1 MSTKVHRETIGR
13 EYADEMPEE
22 AARLE
27 PGQCPGPMDPFRAY
41 VDRRGFLRLG
51 VGGFLSFLMAQWLD
65 PTPADAAGKPAA
77 KACILLWMNGGP
89 SHLDTFDPKPGA
101 ATGGP
106 FKAINTSAEGVR
118 ICEHLPRIAEE
129 ARHLAIIRSMTSR
142 EGNHQRAQYLMHTGY
157 APTGTIQHPSL
168 GAWVSE
174 ELGDTAAELPNFVS
188 IHGPSIGAG
197 FLGVQYNPF
206 VVTRAGQPPDNVRL
220 PQWVSQERFQE
231 RSRALDSL
239 EKGFAAETGDVK
251 VAGRRAVYA
260 KAVRLMTSP
269 KLRAFDLAEEPAAV
283 KAAYGD
289 TDFGRGCL
297 LARRLVEAGVRF
309 VEVVLDGWDTHQDNF
324 TRTQR
329 LMGTLDPAMATLLK
343 DLRERDLL
351 RSTLVLWMGEFGRTP
366 VINTNDGR
374 DHWPQVWDAVMAGG
388 GVRGGIAY
396 GQTDETGS
404 RVVDKPVSVPDFFAT
419 VATLLG
425 MDPARTYMTPIGRP
439 IAITDHGRPVP
450 ELIAS

>member
-1 MSTKVHRETIGR
+1 MANNLVERTTG
-13 EYADEMPEE
+13 P
-22 AARLE
+22 
-27 PGQCPGPMDPFRAY
+27 CPGPVDLFGDPL
-41 VDRRGFLRLG
+41 DRRGFLRLG
-51 VGGFLSFLMAQWLD
+51 VGGLLSFLLAQWLD
-65 PTPADAAGKPAA
+65 PVPAEAAGKPSA

-101 ATGGP
+101 PTGGP
-106 FKAINTSAEGVR
+106 FKSIATSAEGVR
-118 ICEHLPRIAEE
+118 ICEHLPQVAEQ

-174 ELGDTAAELPNFVS
+174 ELGDPASELPNFVS
-188 IHGPSIGAG
+188 INGPSIGAG
-197 FLGVQYNPF
+197 FLGVQYGPF
-206 VVTRAGQPPDNVRL
+206 VVARAGQPPDNVHL
-220 PQWVSQERFQE
+220 PPDVSPERFRN
-231 RSRALDSL
+231 RSRALDTL
-239 EKGFAAETGDVK
+239 ERRFNADTGDAK
-251 VAGRRAVYA
+251 VSGRRAVYA
-260 KAVRLMTSP
+260 KAIRLMNTP
-269 KLRAFDLAEEPAAV
+269 KLRAFDLSEEPAAV

-324 TRTQR
+324 TRTKQ
-329 LMGTLDPAMATLLK
+329 LMQTLDPAMASLIKELN
-343 DLRERDLL
+343 ERDLL

-366 VINTNDGR
+366 VINANEGR

-396 GQTDETGS
+396 GQTDENGS
-404 RVVDKPVSVPDFFAT
+404 RVVDSPVSVPDLFAT
-419 VATLLG
+419 VAVILG
-425 MDPARTYMTPIGRP
+425 MDPSHTVMTPIGRP
-439 IAITDHGRPVP
+439 IAITDRGQPVKR
-450 ELIAS
+450 LITL